1 MRPEATAGSDG
12 RAIMATL
19 ITVHGT
25 FAHMPL
31 PPGEDPT
38 KATTPQWWENDS
50 AFSDEMRA
58 RLSGDGQP
66 LTIDPFVWS
75 GDNSERGR
83 RLAARRLLDRFEQ
96 IEATGERYAAVGHS
110 HGGSVLANA
119 LLLAAAE
126 KKPLPGLQTWLTV
139 GTPFVE
145 LRKERLLF
153 LRLPLIFK
161 AIFIGSLML
170 FFMFAFDVA
179 GDFFN
184 GRLGFDNERRWQR
197 LGMSTLLVSL
207 PFLVY
212 YAGVWWFDRARLFQ
226 YRKPV
231 RDRAHAFF
239 ADRWLAITHED
250 DEAVRGLGAIESTN
264 FKIFSSE
271 FAVPVIALSAV
282 FLLPFAYLSLLSA
295 PNTMVGIAQFFKTE
309 VYKLEDYS
317 PEIERMETDL
327 AKLRTVR
334 RQIRQMRS
342 GNATRS
348 PGTGQD
354 LTALINERRKMRR
367 EMRQKFPE
375 FREVSRAVRFK
386 RRFFEERGRACANGQ
401 LCGAGE
407 DWKIN
412 SKLLFYLVNDEAS
425 TLVLDP
431 EQRPRGTF
439 GRLLTALIP
448 ILLVPIVFA
457 VVSVAFVL
465 LVQWLARIFSYGLS
479 LVLDRATKSEINR
492 AALGNDTES
501 EVALR
506 AIPRPN
512 WVQTEAEFLP
522 TELGDLVAARS
533 NEAAVETIARL
544 RNMLSELTI
553 IEDVGNRNQS
563 LLAILSWQELIHMVY
578 FEVPEIRSVIVAALA
593 SKDGF
598 DLKGQVDSRS
608 MDALAQIQPQLRTT
622 DPGAR
627 RAVGSASGAND
638 QAVAAS
644 PSV

>member
-1 MRPEATAGSDG
+1 
-12 RAIMATL
+12 
-19 ITVHGT
+19 
-25 FAHMPL
+25 
-31 PPGEDPT
+31 
-38 KATTPQWWENDS
+38 
-50 AFSDEMRA
+50 
-58 RLSGDGQP
+58 
-66 LTIDPFVWS
+66 
-75 GDNSERGR
+75 
-83 RLAARRLLDRFEQ
+83 
-96 IEATGERYAAVGHS
+96 
-110 HGGSVLANA
+110 
-119 LLLAAAE
+119 
-126 KKPLPGLQTWLTV
+126 
-139 GTPFVE
+139 
-145 LRKERLLF
+145 
-153 LRLPLIFK
+153 
-161 AIFIGSLML
+161 
-170 FFMFAFDVA
+170 
-179 GDFFN
+179 
-184 GRLGFDNERRWQR
+184 
-197 LGMSTLLVSL
+197 
-207 PFLVY
+207 
-212 YAGVWWFDRARLFQ
+212 
-226 YRKPV
+226 
-231 RDRAHAFF
+231 
-239 ADRWLAITHED
+239 
-250 DEAVRGLGAIESTN
+250 
-264 FKIFSSE
+264 
-271 FAVPVIALSAV
+271 
-282 FLLPFAYLSLLSA
+282 
-295 PNTMVGIAQFFKTE
+295 
-309 VYKLEDYS
+309 
-317 PEIERMETDL
+317 
-327 AKLRTVR
+327 
-334 RQIRQMRS
+334 
-342 GNATRS
+342 
-348 PGTGQD
+348 
-354 LTALINERRKMRR
+354 
-367 EMRQKFPE
+367 
-375 FREVSRAVRFK
+375 
-386 RRFFEERGRACANGQ
+386 
-401 LCGAGE
+401 
-407 DWKIN
+407 
-412 SKLLFYLVNDEAS
+412 
-425 TLVLDP
+425 LVLDP

-465 LVQWLARIFSYGLS
+465 LVQWLARIFSFGLS
-479 LVLDRATKSEINR
+479 LALDRATKSEINR